1 MKITEQ
7 AVKRPIFTSMVVL
20 IIIILGSISLSRLPI
35 DLMPDVSSPTISVST
50 SYSNANPL
58 AMEELVTKIIE
69 EAVSAVPGVE
79 EISSQSSEGVSNVQ
93 VSFKWGSDLEVAAN
107 DIRERLDRI
116 ISRLPEEASR
126 PSLRKFDMAAMPV
139 VNFGVVSD
147 LDPIELRMMIDDQVK
162 RRFERVAGVASV
174 DVRGGLEKEIHVN
187 LNLDKIQS
195 LNISLDEISR
205 KIRTANINIPTGE
218 VHRGNYQVSVR
229 VPGTFEDLEQLS
241 NTLITRRNGVNIFL
255 KDIAQVESSSSKV
268 SRYIRINQQAGIQ
281 ISANKQSGTNT
292 VQVVKGLLSEMER
305 VNETF
310 PTIKVIPLIDTSVF
324 IKQSINNLAS
334 SAFLG
339 GILAILVLLFFLR
352 NIKSTLVIATS
363 IPISITATF
372 GLLYFNGFTLNL
384 MTLGGMALGIGS
396 LLDNSIVV
404 LENIFRHREL
414 GVEQKEAAIIGTEE
428 VTMPIIAS
436 TLTSLV
442 VFLPVVFM
450 RGFTGVLFQQLAW
463 VIVFSMA
470 CSLLS
475 ALTLVPVLSSRM
487 LSVHVDEKVDKKS
500 RIDKR
505 IFARISVF
513 LTDLEDKYV
522 KALKYALGNR
532 KKVIYFTI
540 AILLGSLVFLPLIGS
555 ELMPQADEGEIRINF
570 DMDAGTKLDL
580 TDEAVRIA
588 EQLILDNVP
597 EAVSTVTSVGGF
609 GFGGNAPNTA
619 NIRLKLLSKSE
630 RRRTDEQIANH
641 VRQLV
646 SNLPGVRV
654 RVSTASSNMMT
665 RIMSRGGGRIEVQ
678 VKGHDQETALKLA
691 QETQKRME
699 TVNGITDINI
709 SRSAGSPENLLI
721 IDRVKAAE
729 FGLTVEQIAN
739 ALKTILSGLKS
750 GEFSEEGKEYPIVL
764 QIPDAEYFEL
774 DAVLNLNIINDS
786 GTPVMLKNV
795 IKIEEGKSST
805 QISRVN
811 QERIIYVSANLAGR
825 SMSNVIK
832 DLQKEVVQIHP
843 PIGYSVEIAGDIKEQ
858 EKAFRE
864 LLVSIILA
872 LMLIFAVMASQYE
885 SYKDPFIVMFAVP
898 LAVIGVILILFLTG
912 TTFNIQS
919 YIGLIMLGGIVV
931 NNAILLVDT
940 TNNLHREEK
949 LPLYEAIVEAGRRRL
964 RPILMTALTTI
975 LGMLPLAIGIGEGS
989 EMQAPLAR
997 VVVGGLFSSSLI
1009 TLLVIPVVY
1018 SLFEQKSKSK
1028 KSRA

>member
-324 IKQSINNLAS
+324 IKQSINNLVS

-532 KKVIYFTI
+532 KKLY
-540 AILLGSLVFLPLIGS
+540 IL
-555 ELMPQADEGEIRINF
+555 Q
-570 DMDAGTKLDL
+570 
-580 TDEAVRIA
+580 
-588 EQLILDNVP
+588 
-597 EAVSTVTSVGGF
+597 
-609 GFGGNAPNTA
+609 
-619 NIRLKLLSKSE
+619 
-630 RRRTDEQIANH
+630 
-641 VRQLV
+641 
-646 SNLPGVRV
+646 
-654 RVSTASSNMMT
+654 
-665 RIMSRGGGRIEVQ
+665 
-678 VKGHDQETALKLA
+678 
-691 QETQKRME
+691 
-699 TVNGITDINI
+699 
-709 SRSAGSPENLLI
+709 
-721 IDRVKAAE
+721 
-729 FGLTVEQIAN
+729 
-739 ALKTILSGLKS
+739 
-750 GEFSEEGKEYPIVL
+750 
-764 QIPDAEYFEL
+764 
-774 DAVLNLNIINDS
+774 
-786 GTPVMLKNV
+786 
-795 IKIEEGKSST
+795 
-805 QISRVN
+805 
-811 QERIIYVSANLAGR
+811 
-825 SMSNVIK
+825 
-832 DLQKEVVQIHP
+832 
-843 PIGYSVEIAGDIKEQ
+843 
-858 EKAFRE
+858 
-864 LLVSIILA
+864 
-872 LMLIFAVMASQYE
+872 
-885 SYKDPFIVMFAVP
+885 
-898 LAVIGVILILFLTG
+898 
-912 TTFNIQS
+912 
-919 YIGLIMLGGIVV
+919 
-931 NNAILLVDT
+931 
-940 TNNLHREEK
+940 
-949 LPLYEAIVEAGRRRL
+949 
-964 RPILMTALTTI
+964 
-975 LGMLPLAIGIGEGS
+975 
-989 EMQAPLAR
+989 
-997 VVVGGLFSSSLI
+997 
-1009 TLLVIPVVY
+1009 
-1018 SLFEQKSKSK
+1018 SLFCWE
-1028 KSRA
+1028 AWCFCH

>member
-324 IKQSINNLAS
+324 IKQSINNLVS

-739 ALKTILSGLKS
+739 ALKT
-750 GEFSEEGKEYPIVL
+750 
-764 QIPDAEYFEL
+764 
-774 DAVLNLNIINDS
+774 NIIR
-786 GTPVMLKNV
+786 
-795 IKIEEGKSST
+795 T
-805 QISRVN
+805 QVR
-811 QERIIYVSANLAGR
+811 
-825 SMSNVIK
+825 
-832 DLQKEVVQIHP
+832 
-843 PIGYSVEIAGDIKEQ
+843 
-858 EKAFRE
+858 
-864 LLVSIILA
+864 
-872 LMLIFAVMASQYE
+872 
-885 SYKDPFIVMFAVP
+885 
-898 LAVIGVILILFLTG
+898 
-912 TTFNIQS
+912 
-919 YIGLIMLGGIVV
+919 
-931 NNAILLVDT
+931 
-940 TNNLHREEK
+940 
-949 LPLYEAIVEAGRRRL
+949 
-964 RPILMTALTTI
+964 
-975 LGMLPLAIGIGEGS
+975 
-989 EMQAPLAR
+989 
-997 VVVGGLFSSSLI
+997 
-1009 TLLVIPVVY
+1009 
-1018 SLFEQKSKSK
+1018 
-1028 KSRA
+1028 

>member
-324 IKQSINNLAS
+324 IKQSINNLVS

>member
-1 MKITEQ
+1 M
-7 AVKRPIFTSMVVL
+7 
-20 IIIILGSISLSRLPI
+20 
-35 DLMPDVSSPTISVST
+35 
-50 SYSNANPL
+50 
-58 AMEELVTKIIE
+58 
-69 EAVSAVPGVE
+69 
-79 EISSQSSEGVSNVQ
+79 
-93 VSFKWGSDLEVAAN
+93 
-107 DIRERLDRI
+107 
-116 ISRLPEEASR
+116 
-126 PSLRKFDMAAMPV
+126 
-139 VNFGVVSD
+139 
-147 LDPIELRMMIDDQVK
+147 
-162 RRFERVAGVASV
+162 
-174 DVRGGLEKEIHVN
+174 
-187 LNLDKIQS
+187 
-195 LNISLDEISR
+195 
-205 KIRTANINIPTGE
+205 
-218 VHRGNYQVSVR
+218 
-229 VPGTFEDLEQLS
+229 
-241 NTLITRRNGVNIFL
+241 
-255 KDIAQVESSSSKV
+255 
-268 SRYIRINQQAGIQ
+268 
-281 ISANKQSGTNT
+281 
-292 VQVVKGLLSEMER
+292 
-305 VNETF
+305 
-310 PTIKVIPLIDTSVF
+310 
-324 IKQSINNLAS
+324 
-334 SAFLG
+334 
-339 GILAILVLLFFLR
+339 
-352 NIKSTLVIATS
+352 
-363 IPISITATF
+363 
-372 GLLYFNGFTLNL
+372 
-384 MTLGGMALGIGS
+384 
-396 LLDNSIVV
+396 
-404 LENIFRHREL
+404 
-414 GVEQKEAAIIGTEE
+414 
-428 VTMPIIAS
+428 
-436 TLTSLV
+436 
-442 VFLPVVFM
+442 
-450 RGFTGVLFQQLAW
+450 
-463 VIVFSMA
+463 
-470 CSLLS
+470 
-475 ALTLVPVLSSRM
+475 
-487 LSVHVDEKVDKKS
+487 
-500 RIDKR
+500 
-505 IFARISVF
+505 
-513 LTDLEDKYV
+513 
-522 KALKYALGNR
+522 
-532 KKVIYFTI
+532 
-540 AILLGSLVFLPLIGS
+540 FLPLIGS

-580 TDEAVRIA
+580 TDGAVRIA